1 MSAGWHERF
10 RWMKLAAGLL
20 AVLFF
25 LLMVVL
31 PALTAVLNLTGGR
44 TPPSINR
51 WLPSLEPIYAWLLV
65 IFSAVWITFLG
76 GCIASFLNVV
86 AWRLPRGESL
96 LGRSHC
102 PKCNTGLSLR
112 ENLPI
117 YGWLSCGGKCRYCQ
131 EPIAARYV
139 IVELILGFVF
149 LVVCTAEIGLGGWS
163 LPRSLL
169 DLSNRHSSTQIL
181 DLNLVVWSA
190 SHCTLLS
197 LLFVFALVRLENEVV
212 PKSIFW
218 FGILVGVAFLIGIP
232 TLRLSHG
239 LGLAW
244 LTGEFTSPY
253 LFVGQVAMG
262 IAVGWAGG
270 LSWQM
275 VARPT
280 GAGSGDGVSPFE
292 PVYCAVLAG
301 LFAGA
306 LSAVQITLLA
316 AVVALILNWFARSQ
330 SRTRI
335 STSASYFCA
344 TTVYFLIWRWTSWG

>member
-1 MSAGWHERF
+1 MSEGWHERL
-10 RWMKLAAGLL
+10 RWLKLAAGLL
-20 AVLFF
+20 AVLFV
-25 LLMVVL
+25 LMMVVL
-31 PALTAVLNLTGGR
+31 PALTAIVTLTGGQ

-65 IFSAVWITFLG
+65 IFSAIWITFFG

-86 AWRLPRGESL
+86 AWRLPRRESL

-117 YGWLSCGGKCRYCQ
+117 YGWLSCNGKCRYCQ
-131 EPIAARYV
+131 EPISARYV
-139 IVELILGFVF
+139 VVELILGLVF

-163 LPRSLL
+163 LPQSLL
-169 DLSNRHSSTQIL
+169 DSSQRHSSTQIL
-181 DLNLVVWSA
+181 DLNLVVWSV

-197 LLFVFALVRLENEVV
+197 LLFVFALVRLENAVV
-212 PKSIFW
+212 PTSIFW

-244 LTGEFTSPY
+244 LTGQFTSPY
-253 LFVGQVAMG
+253 LFVGQVALG

-270 LSWQM
+270 LSWQL
-275 VARPT
+275 VARRT
-280 GAGSGDGVSPFE
+280 GESSGDGVSSFE

-306 LSAVQITLLA
+306 LSAVQIILLA
-316 AVVALILNWFARSQ
+316 AAITVICNRLTTNQ
-330 SRTRI
+330 HRTWA
-335 STSASYFCA
+335 STSATFFSA
-344 TTVYFLIWRWTSWG
+344 TTIYFLVWRWTTWG